1 MSKPFEVRE
10 DVYISNGGAARR
22 YGDEFE
28 HVITLSRD
36 DVHSNVGSHEH
47 TTQHFPLYDGP
58 QNDFDEFK
66 RAVGATI
73 KAIDTHDGSVL
84 VHCQAGISRS
94 STVLI
99 TALAE
104 IDDVPFDEAY
114 NEVWNAKPSIAPH
127 PALRE
132 LALDFLGEDGTPYK
146 NPFPDDDE

>member
-1 MSKPFEVRE
+1 MSQPFEVRE

-22 YGDEFE
+22 HGDQFE

-36 DVHSNVGSHEH
+36 DWGRDDIGSHEH

-58 QNDFDEFK
+58 QNDFEDFK

-104 IDDVPFDEAY
+104 IDDVRFDEAY

-127 PALRE
+127 PELRE
-132 LALDFLGEDGTPYK
+132 LALEFLDEDGTPFK
-146 NPFPDDDE
+146 NPFPEDE